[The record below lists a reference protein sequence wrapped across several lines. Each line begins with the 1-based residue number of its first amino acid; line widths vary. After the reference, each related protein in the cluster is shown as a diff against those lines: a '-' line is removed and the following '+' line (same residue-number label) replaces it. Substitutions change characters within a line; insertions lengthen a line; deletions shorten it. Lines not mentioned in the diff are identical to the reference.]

1 METNINEIHSKDFG
15 IWKIEKKRAA
25 FKLYLSIYIIV
36 NAFLWT
42 IWYINLANDI
52 SGVKT
57 QNFPWPLWPALF
69 WGIGVLFNYFEIYKS
84 KNHSSQREYQNFKNN
99 Q

>member
-1 METNINEIHSKDFG
+1 METNINEIHRQGLG
-15 IWKIEKKRAA
+15 IWKIEKKRTA

-42 IWYINLANDI
+42 IWYINIENNINAA
-52 SGVKT
+52 KT
-57 QNFPWPLWPALF
+57 QGFPWPLWPTLF
-69 WGIGVLFNYFEIYKS
+69 CGIGVLFNYFEIYKS
-84 KNHSSQREYQNFKNN
+84 KNYSSEKEYQNLKNN

>member
-1 METNINEIHSKDFG
+1 METNINEIHSEDAG
-15 IWKIEKKRAA
+15 IWKIEKKRTA

-42 IWYINLANDI
+42 IWYINIANNI
-52 SGVKT
+52 NAAKT
-57 QNFPWPLWPALF
+57 ENFPWPLWPTLF
-69 WGIGVLFNYFEIYKS
+69 WGIGVLFNYFEIHKS
-84 KNHSSQREYQNFKNN
+84 KNHSSEREYQNLKNN